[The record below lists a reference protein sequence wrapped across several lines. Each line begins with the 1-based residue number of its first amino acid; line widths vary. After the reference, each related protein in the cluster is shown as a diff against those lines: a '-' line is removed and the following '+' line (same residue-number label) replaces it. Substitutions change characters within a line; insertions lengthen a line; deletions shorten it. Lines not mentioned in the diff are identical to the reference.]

1 MLPPAKPRSRRPTS
15 RTTRRLFA
23 KRRLRAGDARQR
35 QVEAGSCLPPTERA
49 GLPRPRV
56 RQRGAGLVLP
66 SLPLARPR
74 ESLPSLRTRRS
85 RRALCQVT
93 WGRVYSAPL
102 WMGRCRRS
110 VVGDPNSSYPGGT
123 RNQTCRDFNR
133 EGRGSRA
140 RSSERAR
147 AVVSVVAFGHCP
159 CF

>member
-1 MLPPAKPRSRRPTS
+1 MLPPPNPVPEGQPPGRPAGS
-15 RTTRRLFA
+15 LPSGDLGQRTRA
-23 KRRLRAGDARQR
+23 SGKRR
-35 QVEAGSCLPPTERA
+35 QVLPSTERA

-110 VVGDPNSSYPGGT
+110 VIGDPNSSEPGGT

-133 EGRGSRA
+133 ERRGSRA

-147 AVVSVVAFGHCP
+147 VVVSVVAFGHCP